1 MSRIYADATELVG
14 RTPLVRINRL
24 AEGAKAVVLA
34 KLEFYNPANSVKDR
48 IAVAIIDAAVASGRL
63 PAGGTIVEATS
74 GNTGIGLAWVGAAR
88 GYKVILTMP
97 SSMSRERRAL
107 LRAFGAELIL
117 TEPAQGMR
125 GAVERAEEIV
135 AQTPGA
141 ILASQF
147 ANPANPAVHERTTG
161 EEIWQDTEGDVDY
174 LVSGVGTGGTI
185 TGTGSALRRHKPGV
199 KLVAVE
205 PAESPLLSEYDEVI
219 AVPSETAIATARR
232 AATEEGLLVGI
243 SSGAALAAAVEVA
256 QRPEAEGK
264 TIVAIVPDFGER
276 YLSTPLFA
284 GLVD

>member
-185 TGTGSALRRHKPGV
+185 TGNRRAPRPPSSSTAAPSPGLRAVRLTASSTPCAARASCAPTSAGSRAWPG
-199 KLVAVE
+199 AAQRSA
-205 PAESPLLSEYDEVI
+205 PPR
-219 AVPSETAIATARR
+219 PSARR
-232 AATEEGLLVGI
+232 TAHH
-243 SSGAALAAAVEVA
+243 S
-256 QRPEAEGK
+256 PEEGK
-264 TIVAIVPDFGER
+264 TASSSRRPTH
-276 YLSTPLFA
+276 L
-284 GLVD
+284 

>member
-205 PAESPLLSEYDEVI
+205 PAESPLLSEGTAGPHKIQGLGANFVPDVLDTDLYDEVI
-219 AVPSETAIATARR
+219 AVPSETAIATA
-232 AATEEGLLVGI
+232 
-243 SSGAALAAAVEVA
+243 
-256 QRPEAEGK
+256 
-264 TIVAIVPDFGER
+264 
-276 YLSTPLFA
+276 
-284 GLVD
+284 

>member
-125 GAVERAEEIV
+125 GAVERAEDIGDEIGPEALDLV
-135 AQTPGA
+135 
-141 ILASQF
+141 
-147 ANPANPAVHERTTG
+147 RTRSAFG
-161 EEIWQDTEGDVDY
+161 EQRR
-174 LVSGVGTGGTI
+174 
-185 TGTGSALRRHKPGV
+185 LRRFDG
-199 KLVAVE
+199 
-205 PAESPLLSEYDEVI
+205 DE
-219 AVPSETAIATARR
+219 
-232 AATEEGLLVGI
+232 L
-243 SSGAALAAAVEVA
+243 
-256 QRPEAEGK
+256 
-264 TIVAIVPDFGER
+264 D
-276 YLSTPLFA
+276 A
-284 GLVD
+284 GLVAAQRAAGARDRPAGADA